1 MRPGICIIVT
11 GKPEDYQ
18 ITLYDVKAF
27 EARSGAIPE
36 GAIVLFATGWDVRW
50 PDQKKYMNDRD
61 GVKHFPGIHPDAAAY
76 LARDR
81 KVVGLGIDTPSVD
94 YGPSAKFE
102 THNLTMRLNVFHI
115 ENAARLTSL
124 PPRGFT
130 LVVAPINVACGS
142 GGPTKM
148 FALAAL
154 TRRSIRQLPALG
166 FPELHCPERH
176 ASGRSNTSTVNTSS
190 RPIHI
195 ARVSTMRRRDGDRRS
210 SPSVRPG

>member
-1 MRPGICIIVT
+1 M
-11 GKPEDYQ
+11 
-18 ITLYDVKAF
+18 
-27 EARSGAIPE
+27 
-36 GAIVLFATGWDVRW
+36 LFATGWDVRW
-50 PDQKKYMNDRD
+50 PDQKKYMNERG

-81 KVVGLGIDTPSVD
+81 KVAGLGIDTPSVD

-130 LVVAPINVACGS
+130 RGCRANQSRWRQRWS
-142 GGPTKM
+142 GARLCPV
-148 FALAAL
+148 AL
-154 TRRSIRQLPALG
+154 TCRSIRQVAPLG
-166 FPELHCPERH
+166 LAELHWPERH
-176 ASGRSNTSTVNTSS
+176 ASGRRITSTVSTSR

-195 ARVSTMRRRDGDRRS
+195 ASVSTMRLMGCRS
-210 SPSVRPG
+210 PKCAIGPT